1 MLELVKQNIH
11 MNRWKNQVNTQVTLD
26 DDFIVPDTMSDI
38 AQVILEAGEIQLEPV
53 KTQAEKVV
61 VRGKLDFHVLY
72 RKEEGG
78 LQTLGG
84 MIPFEET
91 INVPGL
97 EEKDFV
103 SVSWQL
109 EDLDAGIINSRKLS
123 IKAVVTLE
131 VKVETLFDAEA
142 AVELGT
148 VQDGGG
154 SEPQIETRRQSMEVA
169 AIALRRK
176 DTYRLKED
184 ITLSGSKP
192 AIDRILWT
200 EMRLNGTTTRPL
212 DGKIHLEG
220 ALMIFVIYEGEGET
234 ETIQWVEESIPFSGE
249 VEMQGAVEEMIPAI
263 DLRLIHK
270 GIEEKPDYDGEMREL
285 DVDAVIE
292 LDIRLYEE
300 QELEVLSVLYAT

>member
-1 MLELVKQNIH
+1 M
-11 MNRWKNQVNTQVTLD
+11 TLD

-142 AVELGT
+142 AVELGA
-148 VQDGGG
+148 VQDSGS
-154 SEPQIETRRQSMEVA
+154 SEPQIETRRQSMEEMC
-169 AIALRRK
+169 IR
-176 DTYRLKED
+176 
-184 ITLSGSKP
+184 
-192 AIDRILWT
+192 DRIFGLRMHASMMWQ
-200 EMRLNGTTTRPL
+200 E
-212 DGKIHLEG
+212 
-220 ALMIFVIYEGEGET
+220 
-234 ETIQWVEESIPFSGE
+234 WVMTVQQTVSG
-249 VEMQGAVEEMIPAI
+249 M
-263 DLRLIHK
+263 
-270 GIEEKPDYDGEMREL
+270 
-285 DVDAVIE
+285 
-292 LDIRLYEE
+292 
-300 QELEVLSVLYAT
+300 